1 MGKILDQFGKPVE
14 TRKLKEEIAAPGLA
28 SVRQLFTDHVTHGLT
43 PIRLA
48 RILRSAE
55 VGDPHDYL
63 GMAEEI
69 EEKDLHYQ
77 AIMGTRKRAVS
88 QLEVTVEPA
97 SDDKNDEAN
106 ADLVREFLSRDD
118 IEDKLFDVLDAVGKG
133 FSVSEIMWD
142 TSENQW
148 LPKDIIWRD
157 PRWFGFDR
165 EDGRTLLLRE
175 GAELVPLQP
184 FKFIYHTHKAKSGL
198 PIRGGVARSV
208 AWAWMFKNF
217 GVKDWV
223 IFAEVYGQPLRV
235 GKYGNGATEEEK
247 KTLLRAVSN
256 IGTDAAATIPESMMI
271 EFIKSDGKGSSDMY
285 EKLCNWMDQQMSKA
299 VLGQTTTT
307 DAISGGHAVS
317 KEHNEVRE
325 DIERADAKQLC
336 GSLNEY
342 LVRPIID
349 LNRGP
354 QRRYP
359 KIRLGRSEYTN
370 IPELSAAL
378 GTLIPMGLKVSQ
390 NEIRSKMGLKEPD
403 SEDDVLKAPG
413 KPEPYNVLADPAEK
427 KAAQSTSAQA
437 GAVATVAQ
445 IKKRDDVDDFVD
457 ENIDDLQ
464 AAIDVDIIG
473 AIKEVAAR
481 STDYD
486 DFVENLLATLPDMN
500 MPGLTDLL
508 ARSTFNARLAGLT
521 KNGAGE

>member
-1 MGKILDQFGKPVE
+1 MAILDQFGKPVE

-118 IEDKLFDVLDAVGKG
+118 IEDKLFDILDAVGKG

-175 GAELVPLQP
+175 GAALVPLQP

-271 EFIKSDGKGSSDMY
+271 EFIKSDGKASSDMY
-285 EKLCNWMDQQMSKA
+285 ERLCNWMDQQMSKA

-378 GTLIPMGLKVSQ
+378 GALIPMGLKVSQ

-403 SEDDVLKAPG
+403 SEDDLLAPPG
-413 KPEPYNVLADPAEK
+413 ATAEIERPDEDRASGEK
-427 KAAQSTSAQA
+427 KAAQRS
-437 GAVATVAQ
+437 GRPDNPGVHVHR
-445 IKKRDDVDDFVD
+445 RDDVDDFVD